1 MKTGDLLDL
10 EKKLKNELQEDE
22 TVQKAIKAA
31 QDEIEL
37 AQRWV
42 SVVESFL
49 GFILIIQWEW
59 DAHRDGEDLWRL
71 SQVWSDQT

>member
-1 MKTGDLLDL
+1 MRADDNTDL

-37 AQRWV
+37 AQRL
-42 SVVESFL
+42 VVVDYVFSNVV
-49 GFILIIQWEW
+49 FIMQ
-59 DAHRDGEDLWRL
+59 
-71 SQVWSDQT
+71 